1 MDCTLPSLK
10 YGNDNPSSISQLV
23 FWTGAELY
31 LNNENCHIMLMDV
44 ANESLHKISVP
55 HGHRKSVVFLM
66 MGDYLSSIS
75 ATCLLSSL
83 AIHILGMFDQEMGT
97 LSRN

>member
-1 MDCTLPSLK
+1 MDRSR
-10 YGNDNPSSISQLV
+10 
-23 FWTGAELY
+23 A

-44 ANESLHKISVP
+44 ADESLHKISVP

-75 ATCLLSSL
+75 ATCLLSRL
-83 AIHILGMFDQEMGT
+83 AIHILEDVRSGKWE
-97 LSRN
+97 LYHEIEICSVNKR